1 MEKQFIQVQVAEG
14 VSRLEIFEGEALE
27 QVAPKRVEIFGKID
41 SPANWWKVRKDKI
54 DKDHCHVI
62 VTDDS
67 IELHMNELSVYE
79 HGLVKGTLKLDHEC
93 SAWGINNESI
103 LYDSKVLARMIKA
116 SEYLFPDRTEWQV
129 AYNSLMR
136 FESNVQ
142 VNLKDIKET
151 SGDIDKALKVTVNNN
166 IASGFKLRTRI
177 FGMEREEYVVDI
189 GSEFVGHNVKFYLD
203 SSDLALRISEQRE
216 ELIANNTK
224 VFIDDGIAVIYT

>member
-14 VSRLEIFEGEALE
+14 VSRLEILEGKALDPLPP
-27 QVAPKRVEIFGKID
+27 QGIAITGLID
-41 SPANWWKVRKDKI
+41 SPASWWKVRKDKLDH
-54 DKDHCHVI
+54 DKCHVI
-62 VTDDS
+62 VGKDS
-67 IELHMNELSVYE
+67 ITLYMNEDDEYTDSY
-79 HGLVKGTLKLDHEC
+79 VKGQLYLAEEC
-93 SAWGINNESI
+93 SQWGINTDVM
-103 LYDSKVLARMIKA
+103 YDSKQLARTIKA
-116 SEYLFPDRTEWQV
+116 NEFLFPDKSEWKV

-166 IASGFKLRTRI
+166 IVPGFRLCTRI
-177 FGMEREEYVVDI
+177 FGMERHEYIVDI

-203 SSDLALRISEQRE
+203 SSDLALRISEHRE
-216 ELIANNTK
+216 ELLAKNTK